1 MEELQCRAGIRPDS
15 RQNLVYY
22 YMSESKTHKVTLY
35 NDDVLSFGYVMA
47 CLIQICDHTPMQAE
61 QCAVIAHNKGQVDI
75 ASGSFDDMYKIKE
88 TLQYVDIKTS
98 LEQYESNLH

>member
-1 MEELQCRAGIRPDS
+1 
-15 RQNLVYY
+15 
-22 YMSESKTHKVTLY
+22 MSESKTHKVTLY
-35 NDDVLSFGYVMA
+35 NDNVLSFGYVMA
-47 CLIQICDHTPMQAE
+47 CLIQICDHTPMRAE

-98 LEQYESNLH
+98 LEQYESNMH